1 MAFYNSR
8 IVENIMCLCKW
19 FYFVL
24 IIHKNDCLAKP
35 CSPSTDRFICGL
47 LMSELCSSERTTFV
61 CIFSDTPKI
70 FYSRSIHSV
79 EGQIDPFSSQRKIN
93 KLKSVLAG
101 HPLKLFA
108 SQSPVTSKTKASA
121 RASLSCMCSASLFVH
136 YHPQISC
143 WQEYIFK
150 TLRQI

>member
-1 MAFYNSR
+1 
-8 IVENIMCLCKW
+8 
-19 FYFVL
+19 
-24 IIHKNDCLAKP
+24 
-35 CSPSTDRFICGL
+35 
-47 LMSELCSSERTTFV
+47 MSELCSSERTTFV

-101 HPLKLFA
+101 HPLKLSA

-121 RASLSCMCSASLFVH
+121 RASLSCMCSASLSVITIRRYRVDKNTFLKHCVKSNRCSKKKVIETH
-136 YHPQISC
+136 VVYLDELSVMHILISSKLIPDKRLL
-143 WQEYIFK
+143 EISK
-150 TLRQI
+150 TCELG